1 MTWLADPQIWASF
14 VTLTALEI
22 VLGVDNL
29 VFVALLAGRLPPL
42 KRAAGRRVG
51 LGLALITRLALLG
64 SISWLVNLTQPL
76 LVAGHHEVTLRDLIL
91 LGGGLFLLFK
101 GSREIVAEIGTKE
114 KLANV
119 GRQATGFFGTV
130 MQIALLDI
138 VFSLDSVITAV
149 GIAQNIWIMI
159 AAIVIAMFVMLI
171 ASDWLAK
178 FIEHHASV
186 KMLALAFILL
196 IGCVL
201 VTDGAGL
208 HIPRGYI
215 YAAMGFSTFVEI
227 LNVLR
232 LRGTRRHT
240 KLRSASDRR
249 HSKAGLEYAFSA
261 QLEILLRRLDKA
273 DGIRTRRETLSA
285 AQNTLQR

>member
-1 MTWLADPQIWASF
+1 MTWLTDPQIWASF
-14 VTLTALEI
+14 VTLAALEI

-51 LGLALITRLALLG
+51 LALALLTRLALLG
-64 SISWLVNLTQPL
+64 SISWVVSLTQPVL
-76 LVAGHHEVTLRDLIL
+76 MVHGYDVTLRDLIL

-101 GSREIVAEIGTKE
+101 GMREILTEIAAKE

-119 GRQATGFFGTV
+119 GRQPTGFFGTIV
-130 MQIALLDI
+130 QIALLDI

-149 GIAQNIWIMI
+149 GIAQNIWVMI
-159 AAIVIAMFVMLI
+159 AAIVLAMLVMLI
-171 ASDWLAK
+171 ASNWLAR
-178 FIEHHASV
+178 FIEQQASV

-201 VTDGAGL
+201 VADGAGL

-215 YAAMGFSTFVEI
+215 YAVMGFSTLVES
-227 LNVLR
+227 LNILR
-232 LRGTRRHT
+232 LRGVKRA
-240 KLRSASDRR
+240 KQLKPISGSV
-249 HSKAGLEYAFSA
+249 EAF
-261 QLEILLRRLDKA
+261 
-273 DGIRTRRETLSA
+273 GG
-285 AQNTLQR
+285 